1 MALFLKEKHIF
12 RPQKRIKCLHVNSPR
27 LHIYIWMYSYD
38 LWHKGRISSWQ
49 GCSHR
54 KAGDQRDKWGTSES
68 HAFWTALPRP
78 NPLLGTLRWTS
89 LYWVGQKVHS
99 GFFAQSYRKTQMN
112 FFANP
117 VFPQRWRMWKSVCR
131 LTWQF
136 LQQLPL
142 LLIQ

>member
-1 MALFLKEKHIF
+1 MALFLKEKHF
-12 RPQKRIKCLHVNSPR
+12 RPQKRIKCLHVNSPP

-54 KAGDQRDKWGTSES
+54 KAGDQRDKRGTSES

-131 LTWQF
+131 FTWQF